1 MTGTPPEEP
10 DRGPAPP
17 PPPPPPPQPATPS
30 YSYGSSSTSK
40 TNGFAIAS
48 LACSIG
54 GFFVCGI
61 GFILGVV
68 FGYIAK
74 NQIDQSGGTQQ
85 GRGMA
90 IAGIIVGWIGI
101 ALGVIALVVVIAIA
115 AATDDNDSSMAL
127 VRYALAA

>member
-1 MTGTPPEEP
+1 MSTTPPS
-10 DRGPAPP
+10 PP
-17 PPPPPPPQPATPS
+17 PPPPAPGQPGGYGYQSTP
-30 YSYGSSSTSK
+30 K
-40 TNGFAIAS
+40 TNGLAIAS

-54 GFFVCGI
+54 GFLVCGI

-68 FGYIAK
+68 FGYMAK

-101 ALGVIALVVVIAIA
+101 AIAVVALVVVIVIA
-115 AATDDNDSSMAL
+115 AATDDNDNSMSL
-127 VRYALAA
+127 IRLALAV

>member
-17 PPPPPPPQPATPS
+17 PPPPPQPATPS
-30 YSYGSSSTSK
+30 YSYGASSTSK
-40 TNGFAIAS
+40 TNGLAIAS

-61 GFILGVV
+61 GFILGIV
-68 FGYIAK
+68 FGYMAK
-74 NQIDQSGGTQQ
+74 SQIDQSGGTQQ

-90 IAGIIVGWIGI
+90 VAGIIVGWIGI
-101 ALGVIALVVVIAIA
+101 ALAVVGIVVLIIIA
-115 AATDDNDSSMAL
+115 AASDDNDNSMAL
-127 VRYALAA
+127 ARLALAA